1 MSIPD
6 SPYLLDFINPEFI
19 LLKMLARGLIMW
31 DYILPTKSWIEQFVP
46 QSIQRYCLVKPKP
59 GMANPDLETIKYV
72 INKLSQKS
80 IILFGIK
87 NLFLVKHTVI
97 L

>member
-31 DYILPTKSWIEQFVP
+31 DYILPTQEWVEALVP
-46 QSIQRYCLVKPKP
+46 PYITQYCITKPKP
-59 GMANPDLETIKYV
+59 GIANPDLETIKY
-72 INKLSQKS
+72 INN
-80 IILFGIK
+80 IK
-87 NLFLVKHTVI
+87 K
-97 L
+97 

>member
-31 DYILPTKSWIEQFVP
+31 DFILPTKDWIEQFVP

-59 GMANPDLETIKYV
+59 GIANPDLETIKYV
-72 INKLSQKS
+72 NYKICN
-80 IILFGIK
+80 
-87 NLFLVKHTVI
+87 VI
-97 L
+97 LKFKMNIINLIIF

>member
-31 DYILPTKSWIEQFVP
+31 DYILPTKDWIEQFVP
-46 QSIQRYCLVKPKP
+46 KSIKSYCLIKPKP
-59 GMANPDLETIKYV
+59 GMDNLDLETIKYV
-72 INKLSQKS
+72 N
-80 IILFGIK
+80 
-87 NLFLVKHTVI
+87 
-97 L
+97 